1 MARKTIAEMSFAKT
15 YPYYVAKVTKKG
27 RTEAEL
33 REVMRWL
40 TGYSDAQIDTH
51 IAGDSTFQTFF
62 DEAPAYTKDADK
74 ITGVICGIRV
84 EEIVDPIE
92 KKARQLDKI
101 IDELA
106 KGRAMEKILR
116 A

>member
-15 YPYYVAKVTKKG
+15 YPYYVAKVVKKG
-27 RTEAEL
+27 RSEAEL
-33 REVMRWL
+33 REVIRWL
-40 TGYSDAQIDTH
+40 TGYSDVQIDAQIAAD
-51 IAGDSTFQTFF
+51 ATFQTFF
-62 DEAPAYTKDADK
+62 DEAPAYNPNAEL

-84 EEIVDPIE
+84 EDIADPIE
-92 KKARQLDKI
+92 KKARQLDKL

-106 KGRAMEKILR
+106 KGRPMDKILR